1 MKIQGSRVL
10 VTGANRG
17 LGRAFVEAFLQ
28 AGATKVYA
36 GARDIAAMS
45 RATGGAMT
53 DPRIAPV
60 QLDVTSAV
68 DIDAALAQCAD
79 IDILVNNA
87 GRMRMQPL
95 LDPDTFELARA
106 EMEVNYFGTLAMS
119 RAFAPVLVK
128 HGGGCIVN
136 MLSVASWYTY
146 AFNPAYCA
154 SKAAAL
160 AVTDGLRTELAPR
173 GTQVVG
179 VFAGFIDTDMAA
191 HVSDTK
197 VTPQEVASRTLAGIE
212 AGCDEVFGDD
222 ISRALRETLNRD
234 AASVRAE
241 MARLY
246 RESLQRGDALR
257 ATQG

>member
-10 VTGANRG
+10 ITGANRG
-17 LGRAFVEAFLQ
+17 LGKAFAEAFLK
-28 AGATKVYA
+28 AGAAKVYA
-36 GARDIAAMS
+36 GVRDLGAMS
-45 RATGGAMT
+45 EATSGTTGGTMG
-53 DPRIAPV
+53 DPRVTTV
-60 QLDVTSAV
+60 QLDVTSAT

-95 LDPDTFELARA
+95 LEPGTAELARA
-106 EMEVNYFGTLAMS
+106 EMEVNYFGTLSMS

-128 HGGGCIVN
+128 NGGGCIVN

-191 HVSDTK
+191 HVTDAK
-197 VTPQEVASRTLAGIE
+197 VTPQEVALRTLVGIE
-212 AGCDEVFGDD
+212 AGADEVFGDD
-222 ISRALRETLNRD
+222 TSRSFRQTLNRD
-234 AASVRAE
+234 AAGVRAE

-246 RESLQRGDALR
+246 RESLQRG
-257 ATQG
+257 Q

>member
-10 VTGANRG
+10 ITGANRG
-17 LGRAFVEAFLQ
+17 LGKAFAEAFLH
-28 AGATKVYA
+28 AGAAKVYA
-36 GARDIAAMS
+36 AARDIEAIGAAV
-45 RATGGAMT
+45 G
-53 DPRIAPV
+53 DPRIVPV
-60 QLDVTSAV
+60 KLDVTSAA
-68 DIDAALAQCAD
+68 DIDAALVQCAD

-95 LDPDTFELARA
+95 LEPGTAELARA
-106 EMEVNYFGTLAMS
+106 EMEVNYFGTFAMA

-128 HGGGCIVN
+128 NGGGCLVN

-160 AVTDGLRTELAPR
+160 ALTDGLRTELAPH

-191 HVSDTK
+191 HVTDDK

-212 AGCDEVFGDD
+212 AGSDEVFGDD
-222 ISRALRETLNRD
+222 VSREFRATLDRD
-234 AASVRAE
+234 KAGVRAE
-241 MARLY
+241 MVRLY
-246 RESLQRGDALR
+246 RESLRAQRVKA
-257 ATQG
+257 